1 MITASH
7 NETRTYG
14 DSTDLPPVAP
24 ASGLRRTSRG
34 RSVVSS
40 FTKLELGTEK
50 YPALTGVRALGA
62 SVVFFE
68 HFPVWP
74 DTHVTLNVMA
84 FFYVLSGFLI
94 VRIYYEQAQL
104 RLRWLAK
111 YFINRFA
118 RIYPVY
124 FLLLSIAVLLHHEFH
139 IGVLLKNYTLTH
151 ALFHGSTP
159 IIQPSWSLTVEECFY
174 FLAPAFMLLARRY
187 GFLVPFAAGWLLLL
201 TALGV
206 STLGFAFLGTP
217 VFVLTTTFFGHF
229 VEFFAGVYL
238 ALAVMRAEKAGG
250 LAVPRSRRTLFG
262 LAGVALAVLTSV
274 LIYRHTPLNFF
285 AIALTNNFLLP
296 VPIGLLYWGLLRENT
311 AVARFLATR
320 TCGLL
325 GRGSYS
331 FYLLHTLVIDY
342 VSVPLLLPL
351 CRSRALC
358 VLLSFVVTW
367 LAAVALFVSFEEPI
381 NLLIRRRFKSK
392 DRSVGMQATLFQVPQ
407 QTPPAHT
414 AT

>member
-1 MITASH
+1 
-7 NETRTYG
+7 
-14 DSTDLPPVAP
+14 
-24 ASGLRRTSRG
+24 
-34 RSVVSS
+34 VSA
-40 FTKLELGTEK
+40 FTKAELGNEK
-50 YPALTGVRALGA
+50 YPALTGIRALGA

-74 DTHVTLNVMA
+74 DTHITLNVMA

-104 RLRWLAK
+104 QLRWLAK

-124 FLLLSIAVLLHHEFH
+124 FLLLSIAVFLHHDFRVS
-139 IGVLLKNYTLTH
+139 VLLKNYTLTH

-174 FLAPAFMLLARRY
+174 FLAPALMLLTRRY
-187 GFLVPFAAGWLLLL
+187 GFLVPFAVGWLLLL
-201 TALGV
+201 MALGV

-217 VFVLTTTFFGHF
+217 LFVLTTTFFGHF

-238 ALAVMRAEKAGG
+238 AVAVMRAEKRGG
-250 LAVPRSRRTLFG
+250 LAVPGNRRTLLG
-262 LAGVALAVLTSV
+262 LACVALAVLASV
-274 LIYRHTPLNFF
+274 IVYRHTPVNYY
-285 AIALTNNFLLP
+285 AIVLTSNFLVP

-311 AVARFLATR
+311 ALARFLAAR
-320 TCGLL
+320 ICGLF

-351 CRSRALC
+351 SRSRPLC
-358 VLLSFVVTW
+358 VMLTFVATW
-367 LAAVALFVSFEEPI
+367 LAAVMLFVYFEEPI

-407 QTPPAHT
+407 HSPPAHT
-414 AT
+414 AL